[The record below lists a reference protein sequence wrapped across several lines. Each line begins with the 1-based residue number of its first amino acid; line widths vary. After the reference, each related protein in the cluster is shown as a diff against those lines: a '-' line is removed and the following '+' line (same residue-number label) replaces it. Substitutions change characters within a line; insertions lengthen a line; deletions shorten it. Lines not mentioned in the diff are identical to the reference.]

1 MAPIYKGTGAVDRSS
16 ATTPQAYTSPGDS
29 FKCHAPARGD
39 VSVRNRHPL
48 SDKDAG
54 SAIAFLEDAFGME
67 PLPTPLEK
75 GTSDEGDVL
84 IADGR
89 IVAWR
94 RGDRFWPTV
103 HGLLMRPPARAW
115 VTVDMGA
122 VPHVTNG
129 ADVMAPGIVD
139 ADEAIREGDPVWIR
153 DVDNEQ
159 PLAVGRALVDGPPMV
174 DKTQDK
180 VVETLH
186 HVGDDLFELS
196 P

>member
-1 MAPIYKGTGAVDRSS
+1 M
-16 ATTPQAYTSPGDS
+16 
-29 FKCHAPARGD
+29 
-39 VSVRNRHPL
+39 SVRNRHPL
-48 SDKDAG
+48 GDRDVEA
-54 SAIAFLEDAFGME
+54 ATDFLRQAFGME
-67 PLPTPLEK
+67 PLPTPIEK
-75 GTSDEGDVL
+75 GTTDEGDVL

-94 RGDRFWPTV
+94 RGDRFWPTIQ
-103 HGLLMRPPARAW
+103 GLLLRPPERAW

-139 ADEAIREGDPVWIR
+139 ADERVEAGDPVWIR

-159 PLAVGRALVDGPPMV
+159 PLAVGQASTDGPEMV
-174 DKTQDK
+174 AKAEDK

-186 HVGDDLFELS
+186 HVGDRVFELAL
-196 P
+196 

>member
-1 MAPIYKGTGAVDRSS
+1 MSPIYKGTGAVDRALA
-16 ATTPQAYTSPGDS
+16 ATPHAYTSPGDS
-29 FKCHAPARGD
+29 FKCPGRGRGD

-48 SDKDAG
+48 GDRDVEEAT
-54 SAIAFLEDAFGME
+54 AFLKEAFGME
-67 PLPTPLEK
+67 PLPAPIEK
-75 GTSDEGDVL
+75 GTTDEGDVL

-94 RGDRFWPTV
+94 RGERFWPTV
-103 HGLLMRPPARAW
+103 DGLLLRPAARAW

-129 ADVMAPGIVD
+129 ADIMAPGIVD
-139 ADEAIREGDPVWIR
+139 ADDVEAGDPVWIR

-159 PLAVGRALVDGPPMV
+159 PLAVGKALTDGAEMV
-174 DKTQDK
+174 AKEADK

-186 HVGDDLFELS
+186 HVGDRVFELEL
-196 P
+196 